1 MLVRF
6 QDPYTNAW
14 KQTVTLLGE
23 CKITIHQD
31 LRNVLVLLWVVQAA
45 KITMQNVA
53 DKEIHTL
60 EKWDAASTLVRFQN
74 PYTNVLKHTVILLG
88 QCKITIHRDLRN
100 VLVLLW
106 VGQVVKIT
114 MPNVAEKEIHTLE
127 KWDAASMLVRFQDP
141 YTNAWKQTVILLG
154 EYKVSIHQDLRNVLV
169 LLWVVQAAKITMQNV
184 ADKEI
189 HTLEKWDAAS
199 MLARFQNPYT
209 NVLKQTVIRFG
220 ECKITIPLDFRN
232 VVVLLCVGPASKITM
247 RGVGEKEL
255 HTLGK
260 WENASFLISFQNL
273 PASA

>member
-1 MLVRF
+1 M
-6 QDPYTNAW
+6 
-14 KQTVTLLGE
+14 K
-23 CKITIHQD
+23 
-31 LRNVLVLLWVVQAA
+31 
-45 KITMQNVA
+45 
-53 DKEIHTL
+53 
-60 EKWDAASTLVRFQN
+60 
-74 PYTNVLKHTVILLG
+74 
-88 QCKITIHRDLRN
+88 
-100 VLVLLW
+100 
-106 VGQVVKIT
+106 
-114 MPNVAEKEIHTLE
+114 NVAEKEIHTLE

-199 MLARFQNPYT
+199 MLSRFQNPYT